1 MMVKMKYT
9 QTDRRIVPTIGTERY
24 HLAKYLAKN
33 VSPLGQST
41 YTINTIISTFD
52 VMGKIKNKQVA
63 LGFNVLSTDVKSF
76 FTPVPLTE
84 AISITL
90 GRDYNR
96 KKYQL
101 SYQITK

>member
-1 MMVKMKYT
+1 M
-9 QTDRRIVPTIGTERY
+9 E
-24 HLAKYLAKN
+24 
-33 VSPLGQST
+33 
-41 YTINTIISTFD
+41 
-52 VMGKIKNKQVA
+52 KIKNKQVP

-84 AISITL
+84 TISITL
-90 GRDYNR
+90 GRDYNC